1 MRDLTT
7 LDRLKGD
14 ALVCTFLGFL
24 ATCAAL
30 VSWWDTTW
38 RVAVE
43 PTRANVYSAQHDSCA
58 RSFGLATLIM
68 GAVAVGG
75 FSADMRPFR
84 TLS

>member
-30 VSWWDTTW
+30 VSWWDATW

-43 PTRANVYSAQHDSCA
+43 PTRANIYSAEMSRALDHSACM
-58 RSFGLATLIM
+58 RSSFWWWRLAGCRLI
-68 GAVAVGG
+68 
-75 FSADMRPFR
+75 
-84 TLS
+84 